1 MHSNLNAGIV
11 NNAIR
16 SVMTAIIDRP
26 AFFLLKILYIVFI
39 SVAETELFNDSTIRH
54 VYYKIQLI
62 LGIFMI
68 FKLSVSVLEAIV
80 NPDKLTAKKTGTMS
94 IIARIF
100 ISLALLAALTPINIP
115 NPKNDYEKKLKN
127 NGLIF
132 GVLYSLQSRILG
144 QDTLG
149 RLILGNELTVSS
161 GKSDELKKQR
171 NSYLTNAANSFT
183 STVLKTFMRINL
195 VSEKDRVQNTTGEPD
210 EANSQNWVCQNID
223 SNILDTYNDASSDP
237 QEILDYINEDCSS
250 GLKSKYVFAY
260 LPLGGIAAYVFAFL
274 LLTFTIDVAIR
285 AIKIAILRLIAPI
298 PVISYMSPNQKDNGA
313 MGTWAKALMT
323 TYLELFTRL
332 LIVYIVIYLI
342 QRIIFDGLT
351 ISASYSGL
359 ITPIAYIMIFLG
371 LFLFARQA
379 PKFIQDA
386 LGIKPGGGSVGIALA
401 SAGLGTLRGGGDARD
416 VYDNMMGA
424 ARAAQSGGKDPVTG
438 NSYRRNFGSYKDTRD
453 AQIKQ
458 AKEKYN
464 KSLANQ
470 YYERALDIDDQDLS
484 NAGYKKKWYQ
494 SDKFKE
500 AKENNEKLKVNNA
513 RYKANWNTH
522 ERSTG
527 RGITARAGSEVHVR
541 QDRYPTP
548 TPSGQQGTPPSG
560 PLSSSRGDAVDQ
572 SLGMERYNANGKK
585 RGRPDMRP
593 NGGSGYAASGS
604 SPSGSTEVERI
615 DVPPRDEPTPTPPAL
630 PPGGDPPPTLP
641 PGGGAS

>member
-11 NNAIR
+11 NNTIR
-16 SVMTAIIDRP
+16 SVMTLIIDRP

-298 PVISYMSPNQKDNGA
+298 PVISYMSPNPKDNGA

-371 LFLFARQA
+371 LFLFAKQA
-379 PKFIQDA
+379 PKFIKDAIGMKGPGMSNIGLNAALSGLGSLRAGATAGDAFDAARESVDTDINAYNQGKAAPSIATSYNTGRDHAAKMLTGDDKMTWQAMHRGQNRLAREGITPENADA
-386 LGIKPGGGSVGIALA
+386 LHSAATEA
-401 SAGLGTLRGGGDARD
+401 SAFTERMEKDFSNGLIQYRDA
-416 VYDNMMGA
+416 
-424 ARAAQSGGKDPVTG
+424 SG
-438 NSYRRNFGSYKDTRD
+438 NLHSYKYKD
-453 AQIKQ
+453 ANGNIRVVNDKH
-458 AKEKYN
+458 EM
-464 KSLANQ
+464 SLALDQ
-470 YYERALDIDDQDLS
+470 QRALSSKLS
-484 NAGYKKKWYQ
+484 SRDSKVDAEIKKHGANRSWKYKSRPNVKPQ
-494 SDKFKE
+494 
-500 AKENNEKLKVNNA
+500 
-513 RYKANWNTH
+513 T
-522 ERSTG
+522 TG
-527 RGITARAGSEVHVR
+527 RMGSINQDIADYTNIKYGDTNMADTPNVSQAG
-541 QDRYPTP
+541 
-548 TPSGQQGTPPSG
+548 
-560 PLSSSRGDAVDQ
+560 VDIKTHQ
-572 SLGMERYNANGKK
+572 
-585 RGRPDMRP
+585 
-593 NGGSGYAASGS
+593 
-604 SPSGSTEVERI
+604 
-615 DVPPRDEPTPTPPAL
+615 
-630 PPGGDPPPTLP
+630 
-641 PGGGAS
+641 